1 MQRQS
6 NEGARGAK
14 NPVTAAIV
22 PPKAP
27 PAQKS
32 PARKKTRCFAKRDR
46 FRLSHFSVI
55 QESAFVWLVC
65 LILIGVLKCF
75 RAFAVVQILNTMS
88 RHYPP
93 NLFLQFKKMSLLQIP
108 DTEMEAQ
115 NAEALRWTDAAIHVS
130 FDQARLKDDA
140 LWNLEE
146 DEEFLKYLKD
156 PRIKNI
162 EIEGMPLEKWLKGKT
177 ETRAIAEKVEWN
189 DWDPNPVHWNKKH
202 GRGLS
207 EGLWNQLGWTVK
219 NVDPA
224 HQERGL
230 PKYLVLQL
238 QQKLS
243 GEAIASKDV
252 GSKQQTQLQQVT
264 QESINESNMVSN
276 LNKTLFSLLSAIIA
290 NLRT

>member
-1 MQRQS
+1 IRICLACLFNFNRSSKMLQSFCCGTNSQHNVTPLSSQSVSSVQENEPASDTGHRKNVWMMLIQRVS
-6 NEGARGAK
+6 EM
-14 NPVTAAIV
+14 
-22 PPKAP
+22 
-27 PAQKS
+27 
-32 PARKKTRCFAKRDR
+32 RD
-46 FRLSHFSVI
+46 LS
-55 QESAFVWLVC
+55 EKLMW
-65 LILIGVLKCF
+65 VLDS
-75 RAFAVVQILNTMS
+75 Q
-88 RHYPP
+88 
-93 NLFLQFKKMSLLQIP
+93 
-108 DTEMEAQ
+108 MEAQ
-115 NAEALRWTDAAIHVS
+115 NAETRRLTDAASHVS
-130 FDQARLKDDA
+130 TDQARLKDDA
-140 LWNLEE
+140 LWNWEE

-177 ETRAIAEKVEWN
+177 ETREIAEKVEWN

-202 GRGLS
+202 GSGLS